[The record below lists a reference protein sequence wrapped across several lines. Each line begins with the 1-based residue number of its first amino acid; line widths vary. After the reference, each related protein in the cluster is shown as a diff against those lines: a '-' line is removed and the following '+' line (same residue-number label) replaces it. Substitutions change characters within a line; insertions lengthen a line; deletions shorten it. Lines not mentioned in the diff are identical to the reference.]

1 MNPDQIKLARTY
13 LRLSRSQLARMLE
26 TDTQTIQ
33 RMEMRPDAATAR
45 RPAPRM
51 LRLVEAYMGGF
62 RPADWPIK

>member
-1 MNPDQIKLARTY
+1 MTNDQIKLARTY
-13 LRLSRSQLARMLE
+13 LLARMLE

-33 RMEMRPDAATAR
+33 RMEMRSDAATAR

-51 LRLVEAYMGGF
+51 LRLIEAYMGGF